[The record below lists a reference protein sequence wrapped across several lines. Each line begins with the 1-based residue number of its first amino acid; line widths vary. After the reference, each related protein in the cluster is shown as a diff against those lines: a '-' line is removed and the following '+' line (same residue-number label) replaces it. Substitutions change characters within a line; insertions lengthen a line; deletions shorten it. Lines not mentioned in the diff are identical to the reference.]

1 MLIIIVLAIIILFVL
16 LAYRIFV
23 RKIISEK
30 NQQCQVEI
38 QYQKNLLKQNVE
50 TQESERERIAIL
62 VHDDIGNK
70 LNVLSVWL
78 NNPDTWNS
86 DRSKEIIL
94 KQVPD
99 LIETTRSISHALYPV
114 NLERFGLISA
124 IDNLIA
130 NVENSLIIELIL
142 KHEYTDRQISF
153 EVQLYRIIQEFISN
167 VLKHSEANKMF
178 IQIRDSDNSLCILLS
193 DNGKGFDV
201 KSKKM
206 GMGLRNIDLRL
217 KSMDAVYKWK
227 SKTNK
232 GSRLIIM
239 VPKS

>member
-1 MLIIIVLAIIILFVL
+1 M
-16 LAYRIFV
+16 
-23 RKIISEK
+23 K

-201 KSKKM
+201 KSKKWAWDYE
-206 GMGLRNIDLRL
+206 I
-217 KSMDAVYKWK
+217 
-227 SKTNK
+227 
-232 GSRLIIM
+232 LI
-239 VPKS
+239 